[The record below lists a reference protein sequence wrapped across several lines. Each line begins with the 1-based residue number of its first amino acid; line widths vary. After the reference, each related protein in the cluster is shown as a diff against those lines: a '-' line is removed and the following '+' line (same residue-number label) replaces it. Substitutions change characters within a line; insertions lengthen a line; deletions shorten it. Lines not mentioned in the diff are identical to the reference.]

1 MIHHEAVLLSINA
14 QHWQT
19 KPGKYS
25 HAGTENEYKVCYNPL
40 AFGYCALQDTEILF
54 NDRISTEAKSGLVKH
69 LANIFHS
76 MLTWQTAQRG
86 RKIGIEAD
94 MTRGGIVTGEKNF
107 TLDIEYYRRYTND
120 TGEQL
125 ESFIIQFK
133 GSTDGQMPFEHMVTI
148 DVAGTAYLGYCL
160 VNQYAPVPRDM
171 SDIFQL
177 VY

>member
-25 HAGTENEYKVCYNPL
+25 YTGGNEYQICYNPL
-40 AFGYCALQDTEILF
+40 AFSYCALQDTEILF
-54 NDRISTEAKSGLVKH
+54 NDRISTEVKVGLIKH

-76 MLTWQTAQRG
+76 MLTWQAAQRG

-120 TGEQL
+120 TGERL
-125 ESFIIQFK
+125 ESFLIQFK
-133 GSTDGQMPFEHMVTI
+133 GSTEGQMPYEPMVTI
-148 DVAGTAYLGYCL
+148 DAGGNAHLGYCL
-160 VNQYAPVPRDM
+160 VNQYAPALRDM
-171 SDIFQL
+171 SDIFKL